1 MLRRSTAAC
10 VKARWR
16 SFSTSPR
23 DAVILSAART
33 PIGSFNGALASL
45 SAPELG
51 AVAIKGAIE
60 RAGIEAKDVTETLM
74 GNVLQAN
81 IGQAPARQAS
91 ILGGVPH
98 DAGCTTV
105 NKVCSS
111 GLKAVMFAA
120 QSVMTGQNECVVA
133 GGMESMSN
141 VPLYLGKKVAP
152 YGHDKLQDGLLKDG
166 LWDAFDDHHMGM
178 CAEAIAEEM
187 GFSRQDQDAFCLE
200 SYQRVENSSKKGLFD
215 AEIVEVVI
223 PQRRGDPKIIK
234 VDEEYQR
241 LKADKV
247 PSLRPA
253 FKKDGTVTA
262 ANASSLNDGAAALI
276 VASRQFAEKNG
287 LTPLA
292 TIKGFA
298 DAAQEPLKFTTAP
311 SKAIPIALDRAG
323 VSVSDVDFW
332 EINEAFSVVSLA
344 NNKLLGLDASKVN
357 VNGGAV
363 GLGHPIGC
371 SGARIL
377 VTLLHV
383 LKQNDGKV
391 GVAGI
396 CNGGGGASALVVEC
410 E

>member
-1 MLRRSTAAC
+1 MFRRATSAAFKRSNRATFSTA
-10 VKARWR
+10 
-16 SFSTSPR
+16 SPR

-60 RAGIEAKDVTETLM
+60 RAGIDAKDVTETLM

-91 ILGGVPH
+91 MLGGVPKET
-98 DAGCTTV
+98 GCTTI

-120 QSVMTGQNECVVA
+120 QSVMTGQNECIVA

-141 VPLYLGKKVAP
+141 VPLYLGKNVAP
-152 YGHDKLQDGLLKDG
+152 YGHGKLLDGLLKDG

-178 CAEAIAEEM
+178 CAESIAEEM
-187 GFSRQDQDAFCLE
+187 GFTREDQDNFCLE
-200 SYQRVENSSKKGLFD
+200 SYRRVQNSSEKGLFAD
-215 AEIVEVVI
+215 EIVEVAI

-234 VDEEYQR
+234 LDEEYQR

-276 VASRQFAEKNG
+276 VASRAFAEKNG

-323 VSVSDVDFW
+323 VSVTDVDFW

-344 NNKLLGLDASKVN
+344 NNKLLGLDASKVCAREI
-357 VNGGAV
+357 GSESAW
-363 GLGHPIGC
+363 HP
-371 SGARIL
+371 A
-377 VTLLHV
+377 T
-383 LKQNDGKV
+383 
-391 GVAGI
+391 
-396 CNGGGGASALVVEC
+396 ASACRVCPHTHPQPEMKPSVT
-410 E
+410 

>member
-298 DAAQEPLKFTTAP
+298 DAAQEPLKVRTVC
-311 SKAIPIALDRAG
+311 IPLEN
-323 VSVSDVDFW
+323 SSHLYL
-332 EINEAFSVVSLA
+332 SL
-344 NNKLLGLDASKVN
+344 
-357 VNGGAV
+357 
-363 GLGHPIGC
+363 
-371 SGARIL
+371 
-377 VTLLHV
+377 
-383 LKQNDGKV
+383 
-391 GVAGI
+391 
-396 CNGGGGASALVVEC
+396 SAC
-410 E
+410 TCA